1 MKVPVAGKKEGH
13 ERNSG
18 WKTGG
23 DQVEERRKEERK
35 EGRKKKGLALK
46 LIRDE
51 LRPRQLFGQLCLF
64 MKELRS
70 SLRVVLKAGFRP
82 YNSSR

>member
-1 MKVPVAGKKEGH
+1 MKVPVADKKEGR

-18 WKTGG
+18 WKTGLKRETG
-23 DQVEERRKEERK
+23 RGRGKEEA
-35 EGRKKKGLALK
+35 RKKKGLALK

-70 SLRVVLKAGFRP
+70 SSLRVVLKAGFRP